1 MTMSVRTTDPKSVT
15 HVTLNLESVRHNV
28 RTLRSLAPNAQLMAV
43 IKANGYGHGI
53 LRMAKAL
60 APYVDALG
68 VARTDSGLEL
78 RAGGIDQRIVVLQG
92 FANATEVLLHQQA
105 RLEPVIHAAWQ
116 IEVLSGLSTE
126 APFPI
131 WLKLDSGMHRLGLLP
146 DEFLAGLERL
156 SAMPHIPSPIP
167 LMTHFANADDLQDD
181 YTLQQWAE
189 FRALAP
195 DQNPQCAANSAAILA
210 WPSTHADWIRPG
222 LSLYG
227 VSPFAGRTGVDEGL
241 KPVMTLKTHLISIKT
256 VSKGGRIG
264 YGGSYRCDTDQ
275 RIGVIAA
282 GYADGYPRALPTGT
296 PVLLHGQRI
305 PTVGRVS
312 MDMTMVDL
320 THCKDAEVGDEVILW
335 GEGLPVEEIAE
346 RAGTIPYTLL
356 TGVTPRVRIVELGA

>member
-1 MTMSVRTTDPKSVT
+1 MSVRTTDPKTVT
-15 HVTLNLESVRHNV
+15 HVTLNLEFVRHNA
-28 RTLRSLAPNAQLMAV
+28 RTLRSLAPDSKLMAV

-60 APYVDALG
+60 APYVDALA

-78 RAGGIDQRIVVLQG
+78 RAGGIEQRIVVLQG
-92 FANATEVLLHQQA
+92 FANAAEVQLHQA
-105 RLEPVIHAAWQ
+105 NRLEPVIHSPWQ
-116 IEVLSGLSTE
+116 IEVLSGLSPDTS
-126 APFPI
+126 FPI

-146 DEFLAGLERL
+146 DEFLSGLERL
-156 SAMPHIPSPIP
+156 SEMSHIPSPIP

-189 FRALAP
+189 FQTLAP
-195 DQNPQCAANSAAILA
+195 VQHPQCAANSAAILA
-210 WPSTHADWIRPG
+210 WPTTHADWIRPG

-227 VSPFAGRTGVDEGL
+227 VSPFQGRTGPEEGL
-241 KPVMTLKTHLISIKT
+241 KPVMTLKTHIISIKN
-256 VSKGGRIG
+256 VSKGARIG
-264 YGGSYRCDTDQ
+264 YGGTYRCETPQ

-296 PVLLHGQRI
+296 PVIIHGQRV

-320 THCKDAEVGDEVILW
+320 THCTQAQVGDEVILW

-356 TGVTPRVRIVELGA
+356 TGVTPRVRIVELGAD